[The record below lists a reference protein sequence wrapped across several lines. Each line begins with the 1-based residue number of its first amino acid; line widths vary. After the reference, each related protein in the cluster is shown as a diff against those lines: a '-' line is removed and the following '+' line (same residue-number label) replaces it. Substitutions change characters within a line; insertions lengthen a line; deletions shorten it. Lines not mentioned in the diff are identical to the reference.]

1 MINHLNACSR
11 AVAWLVDISCDQLV
25 INCVKYCR
33 LGQGFKKPGF
43 FKRSPTQRAFWVLTG
58 SVKLWVFW
66 VFPIDKWVVP
76 SRDSLD
82 RMHLALL
89 SALLVVSFVV

>member
-1 MINHLNACSR
+1 M
-11 AVAWLVDISCDQLV
+11 
-25 INCVKYCR
+25 
-33 LGQGFKKPGF
+33 QGLKNPGF
-43 FKRSPTQRAFWVLTG
+43 LKKAQPSGFFWVLTG
-58 SVKLWVFW
+58 FIELWAFG

-89 SALLVVSFVV
+89 TALLVVSFVV